1 MQPCAAGFADG
12 EQPLDARF
20 AVHVGLDPAADEVGG
35 RHHRNQVLRHIDAG
49 LETLSKDVRETAA
62 QRLLVVMADIQVYAL
77 FAGTLHFGVDRA
89 RHDVARRKTL
99 HRVIF
104 LHEFDRLRVARLA
117 ALQNRALPAQRLA
130 DQERTDGRMVEDG
143 RMELDEFHICDLRA
157 RPVGHGDA
165 GAAGDIR
172 IARVQIDL
180 PGAAA
185 GDRRRGRK
193 HGHDGAVLHIEHIRA
208 ETAVRTAE
216 VQPVADHEVHG
227 DMVFENPDVRLRT
240 DRFDHHALK
249 LGAGDVPGVQNP
261 ALVVAALPA
270 EVILVRI
277 LGITEVAA
285 GRELRAEVDEFADR
299 FGAGLDDGAD
309 RTGVAEPGAGLKRI
323 LHMLLERV
331 EAVDHAGDAALGKTA
346 VALEDFTLGHDR
358 DAAAGFGQMQR
369 ARQSGQTAADHKMV
383 EFLNFTDFHF
393 AHTLS
398 LGSGTIVRKR
408 EEPLRPLSFT
418 AILPKPF

>member
-1 MQPCAAGFADG
+1 M
-12 EQPLDARF
+12 
-20 AVHVGLDPAADEVGG
+20 
-35 RHHRNQVLRHIDAG
+35 
-49 LETLSKDVRETAA
+49 
-62 QRLLVVMADIQVYAL
+62 
-77 FAGTLHFGVDRA
+77 
-89 RHDVARRKTL
+89 
-99 HRVIF
+99 
-104 LHEFDRLRVARLA
+104 
-117 ALQNRALPAQRLA
+117 
-130 DQERTDGRMVEDG
+130 
-143 RMELDEFHICDLRA
+143 
-157 RPVGHGDA
+157 
-165 GAAGDIR
+165 
-172 IARVQIDL
+172 
-180 PGAAA
+180 
-185 GDRRRGRK
+185 
-193 HGHDGAVLHIEHIRA
+193 
-208 ETAVRTAE
+208 
-216 VQPVADHEVHG
+216 
-227 DMVFENPDVRLRT
+227 
-240 DRFDHHALK
+240 
-249 LGAGDVPGVQNP
+249 QNP

-309 RTGVAEPGAGLKRI
+309 RTGIAEPGAGLERV

-346 VALEDFTLGHDR
+346 VALEDFTFGHDR